1 MITREEIGRLME
13 RPAASA
19 PVLSLYLDLSV
30 GPDNRRTYDVFMAK
44 QRRRGGELA
53 AAHPG
58 LAAADLEAAF
68 DRTDRW
74 LAESRNP
81 ASAGAA
87 LFAEVGGDW
96 FEAVQLPISLPHRLT
111 LGTRP
116 AVAPLLHA
124 LQGRRRHA
132 VVLVDRARVRML
144 LVWLGEVLE
153 EEEESKELYPAAHD
167 VQSGGAASHRYQQHK
182 LQEERRNFA
191 SFAETVVRFVEK
203 TGAEDVVLLGTEENV
218 AHVRRVLPR
227 ELLDMV
233 GHTESVP
240 ADAPVSEV
248 LARLEPVL
256 DGGAE
261 TETHDLLLTLRERSA
276 TGYRATTGVQRT
288 LSALQ
293 NGAVE
298 AVVLD
303 DGEAH
308 GARCTRCGFLF
319 SSSPKACPFDGA
331 PVEGGVAVLEEA
343 IRLAASQ
350 GARIRLLPPGEAAE
364 FAGAGALL
372 RF

>member
-1 MITREEIGRLME
+1 MITREEIDRLLE
-13 RPAASA
+13 RPAASV

-30 GPDNRRTYDVFMAK
+30 GPDHRRTYDVFLAK
-44 QRRRGGELA
+44 QRRRADELA

-58 LAAADLEAAF
+58 VDAAALEAAL
-68 DRTDRW
+68 DRADRW
-74 LAESRNP
+74 LAESRDP

-87 LFAEVGGDW
+87 LFAEVGGEW
-96 FEAVQLPISLPHRLT
+96 FEAVQLPVALPDHLA

-116 AVAPLLHA
+116 AVAPLLGA

-132 VVLVDRARVRML
+132 VVLVDRGHVRML
-144 LVWLGEVLE
+144 LVWLGEVLAE
-153 EEEESKELYPAAHD
+153 EEEWKELYPAAHD
-167 VQSGGAASHRYQQHK
+167 VQSGGAAAHRYQQHK
-182 LQEERRNFA
+182 LEEERRNFA
-191 SFAETVVRFVEK
+191 AFSETVARFVEK

-227 ELLDMV
+227 ELLDRV
-233 GHTESVP
+233 AHTESVP
-240 ADAPVSEV
+240 VDAPVSEV
-248 LARLEPVL
+248 LARLAPVL
-256 DGGAE
+256 DAGAE
-261 TETHDLLLTLRERSA
+261 RETRDLVLTLRERSA
-276 TGYRATTGVQRT
+276 TGHHATTGVQRT

-293 NGAVE
+293 KGAVE

-303 DGEAH
+303 GEGAR

-319 SSSPKACPFDGA
+319 SSTPAACPFDGA
-331 PVEGGVAVLEEA
+331 PVEGGVAVVEEA

-350 GARIRLLPPGEAAE
+350 GARIGLLPPGEAAE